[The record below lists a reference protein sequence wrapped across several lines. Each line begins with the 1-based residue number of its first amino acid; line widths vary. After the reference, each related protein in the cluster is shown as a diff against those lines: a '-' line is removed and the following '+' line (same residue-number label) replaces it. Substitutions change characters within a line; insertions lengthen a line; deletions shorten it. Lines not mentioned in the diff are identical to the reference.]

1 MQECHCDVGQHESE
15 PEHFPGQVDSQH
27 VPTHATSAY
36 SRFSNHE
43 NLDTLKRKNPGTFSG
58 LTAV

>member
-15 PEHFPGQVDSQH
+15 PEHFQGQVDSR
-27 VPTHATSAY
+27 VPTCATSAC
-36 SRFSNHE
+36 SRFSKHE